1 MLNKSIKD
9 FNQEDRPREKLISK
23 GADSLSDEELL
34 AIIIGTGTKE
44 KNVIELS
51 REILETFSYE
61 SLSDI
66 QVSELTKIKG
76 VKSAKASSIVASLR
90 LGNRIAQK
98 LIEKEIIKIE
108 RSEDIYNYLKN
119 ELANKK
125 NEYFYAILLDTKNVI
140 ISKEVISK
148 GILDASLVHPREAF
162 KAAVKKS
169 AKSIIFVHNH
179 PSGDMNPS
187 KYDLLT
193 TKKLVDAGNILD
205 IKVLDHII
213 IADNDYYSFKKE
225 NLI

>member
-76 VKSAKASSIVASLR
+76 VKSAKA
-90 LGNRIAQK
+90 
-98 LIEKEIIKIE
+98 
-108 RSEDIYNYLKN
+108 
-119 ELANKK
+119 
-125 NEYFYAILLDTKNVI
+125 
-140 ISKEVISK
+140 
-148 GILDASLVHPREAF
+148 
-162 KAAVKKS
+162 
-169 AKSIIFVHNH
+169 
-179 PSGDMNPS
+179 MNTFT
-187 KYDLLT
+187 L
-193 TKKLVDAGNILD
+193 
-205 IKVLDHII
+205 
-213 IADNDYYSFKKE
+213 SF
-225 NLI
+225 